1 MIHIHV
7 VSELVESEQT
17 PHEINGNSSRMDNV
31 KVLFHQGFKLTKSD
45 SLFSLKKRR
54 TGLT

>member
-31 KVLFHQGFKLTKSD
+31 KVLFHQVFKLTKKQI
-45 SLFSLKKRR
+45 LYFL
-54 TGLT
+54 